1 MNQTN
6 QTQQSTQVSQEELAK
21 TQVLNLTDV
30 QDGNTSAGVCFII
43 IIL

>member
-30 QDGNTSAGVCFII
+30 QEICI
-43 IIL
+43 